1 MHNTHGWYIS
11 KKLKH
16 DKTMLG
22 MLQVYVYTSK
32 SHPQAWLLLGGGKD
46 KADLEGFESWLE
58 GFL

>member
-1 MHNTHGWYIS
+1 
-11 KKLKH
+11 
-16 DKTMLG
+16 MLG

-32 SHPQAWLLLGGGKD
+32 SHPQTWLLLGGGKD

>member
-1 MHNTHGWYIS
+1 MRNTHGWYIS
-11 KKLKH
+11 EKLKR

-32 SHPQAWLLLGGGKD
+32 IDPQAWLLLGGGKD

-58 GFL
+58 GFF